1 MRRLAFAMTAFL
13 ALTLGACSDAPSWN
27 ATDISGAMPPLA
39 FTLTDENGAEAR
51 AADFRGKVALLF
63 FGFTSCRDA
72 CPVTLSRLS
81 RVLERLDP
89 EQRRRVRVLFV
100 SVDPHRDTPERLRAY
115 TDNFG
120 PQFVGLTGTHKQ
132 LRALNER
139 YRVTYSYGEADA
151 EGDYPVSHS
160 GAVFG
165 FSADGEARILIRDD
179 IPPDAILEDIRRLLV
194 TG

>member
-1 MRRLAFAMTAFL
+1 MRRLAFAMTALL

-39 FTLTDENGAEAR
+39 FTLTDENGAEAS
-51 AADFRGKVALLF
+51 AADFRGKATLLF

-72 CPVTLSRLS
+72 CPATLSRLS
-81 RVLERLDP
+81 RALDRLDP
-89 EQRRRVRVLFV
+89 EQRCRVRVLFV

-120 PQFVGLTGTHKQ
+120 PQFVGLTGAHEQ

-139 YRVTYSYGEADA
+139 YRVTYGYGETDAD
-151 EGDYPVSHS
+151 GNYTVSHS

-165 FSADGEARILIRDD
+165 FSSDGRARILIRSSMSDQDLLDD
-179 IPPDAILEDIRRLLV
+179 IERLIAM
-194 TG
+194 G